1 MKHQWKVKRRE
12 FTVIIERDEA
22 KSLDTLMQRM
32 KEAISLCMMSRPA

>member
-22 KSLDTLMQRM
+22 KSLDALMMRV
-32 KEAISLCMMSRPA
+32 KEAFELCRMSLPA